1 MIFDNQSVQVDV
13 SGQCI
18 ISDDLGNIV
27 LDKKNAVH
35 PMNISRAFARG
46 LSNEPNQFIK
56 RIAFGNGGTFVDIA
70 QNVTYNNV
78 NDGIYPDISGYK
90 SKLYS
95 ETYSEIIDDSDTHIG
110 EGANASAKDDPLVKP
125 NDLAGPGVVSV
136 EYQNTTTTLW
146 NSKVVVSCVLNRNEP
161 TSQYISDLN
170 DTDVPI
176 DSAFEFD
183 ELALFTG
190 GTETDVPVSGKQT
203 VTFSTPN
210 IYVDTKLDV
219 DTAYT
224 LSIDID
230 GVNHQ
235 YQIYTDQSYAYH
247 TVTNASVDVYTI
259 RFIDLINI
267 LNDSIPQLTVSMK
280 TGDSSA
286 GSYFGYMVFSSKTT
300 GPFSSVNIKTEQ
312 SNADWLFGNM
322 MLFAGINDSI
332 SGASVGVQNN
342 ADQPSLESARMLTHL
357 IFDPIRKPMNRTYII
372 EYILNIVVART
383 IK

>member
-1 MIFDNQSVQVDV
+1 MIFDNQSVQVNV
-13 SGQCI
+13 TGQCI
-18 ISDDLGNIV
+18 ISDDLGDII
-27 LDKKNAVH
+27 LDKTNAIH
-35 PMNISRAFARG
+35 PMNMSRAFARG
-46 LSNEPNQFIK
+46 LSNEANQFIK

-70 QNVTYNNV
+70 QNVTYNTV

-90 SKLYS
+90 SKLYN
-95 ETYSEIIDDSDTHIG
+95 ETYSEIIDDSDIHIG
-110 EGANASAKDDPLVKP
+110 EGANASAKDDPVVKP

-190 GTETDVPVSGKQT
+190 GTDTDVPVSGKQT

-219 DTAYT
+219 DTAYSLT
-224 LSIDID
+224 IDID
-230 GVNHQ
+230 GASHT

-247 TVTNASVDVYTI
+247 TVTSASVDVYTI
-259 RFIDLINI
+259 RFIDLVDI

-280 TGDSSA
+280 TGDASA

-300 GPFSSVNIKTEQ
+300 GPFSSVNIKTEY

-322 MLFAGINDSI
+322 MLFAGVNDSI
-332 SGASVGVQNN
+332 PGASVGVQNN
-342 ADQPSLESARMLTHL
+342 AGQPSLESARMLTHL

-383 IK
+383 VK